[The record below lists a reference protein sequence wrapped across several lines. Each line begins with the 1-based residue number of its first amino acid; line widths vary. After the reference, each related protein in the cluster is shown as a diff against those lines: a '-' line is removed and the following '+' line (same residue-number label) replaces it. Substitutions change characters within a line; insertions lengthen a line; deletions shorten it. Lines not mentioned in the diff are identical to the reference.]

1 MEVKCQFHGIIS
13 GAHTIYGLSC
23 AVILFLELKKNVQLH
38 VIAEAEE
45 L

>member
-1 MEVKCQFHGIIS
+1 MPISWYHIRGTYYLGIVLCS
-13 GAHTIYGLSC
+13 H
-23 AVILFLELKKNVQLH
+23 LFLELKKNVQLH